1 MSTKNKSQLQQE
13 LNKLQEVKAKLI
25 EAKRE
30 TPDKFTEKHQ
40 AKLDKVTEDIV
51 DLEEQIELAPEEAPE
66 EASEK
71 VPEKAPEVTKEKKAD
86 AYVPKKGTE
95 DCVHLSIVRGRRFN
109 PNTGKEE
116 SLPYN
121 QIFTRGEFALFK
133 ANAKLLGY
141 SVLKVLH
148 DPTGEA
154 QELVVK

>member
-13 LNKLQEVKAKLI
+13 LNELQEVKTKLI

-66 EASEK
+66 
-71 VPEKAPEVTKEKKAD
+71 VTREKKAD

-95 DCVHLSIVRGRRFN
+95 DCVHLSIARGRRFN